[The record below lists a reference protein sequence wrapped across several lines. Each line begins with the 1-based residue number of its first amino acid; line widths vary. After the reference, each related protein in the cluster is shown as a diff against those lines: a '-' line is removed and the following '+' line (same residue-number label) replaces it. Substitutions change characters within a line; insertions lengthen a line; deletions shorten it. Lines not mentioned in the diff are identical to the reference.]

1 MVRTTVVLLGP
12 KFGGNVGAIA
22 RLMRNFDSH
31 ELHIIGAPK
40 IVEEEET
47 RARAVHAQDVLD
59 GVKSH
64 ETLEEIIDDF
74 DLVVGTTG
82 ITTEK
87 EKKFLRKAEKP
98 EELADSVKDL
108 EGHIAF
114 LFGREDQGLYNEEL
128 KHCDRLVKI
137 PTSDD
142 YPVMNLSHSVA
153 VILYEIYRSREDTES
168 RGLDREEALADQ
180 NERERLNQYFEDTLE
195 LLDYP
200 EHKKEKTKVMFRK
213 ILGRA
218 TPTRWEYHRLMGV
231 FKWIKR
237 GLDKE

>member
-1 MVRTTVVLLGP
+1 MNYSVILVEP
-12 KFGGNVGAIA
+12 KFGGNVGAVA
-22 RLMRNFDSH
+22 RLIRNFDSQG
-31 ELHIIGAPK
+31 LYIVGSRG

-47 RARAVHAQDVLD
+47 RARAVHAQEVLD
-59 GVKSH
+59 RATFCGDF
-64 ETLEEIIDDF
+64 EEILEDF
-74 DLVVGTTG
+74 DLIVGTTG

-98 EELADSVKDL
+98 ERLADSVNEL
-108 EGHIAF
+108 EGPIGL

-153 VILYEIYRSREDTES
+153 VLLYELFKAREDTES
-168 RGLDREEALADQ
+168 RGLDREETLTDRS
-180 NERERLNQYFEDTLE
+180 ERERLNNHFSDILE
-195 LLDYP
+195 SIDYP
-200 EHKKEKTKVMFRK
+200 EHKKDKTEVIFRK
-213 ILGRA
+213 MIGRA

-231 FKWIKR
+231 FSWIKR
-237 GLDKE
+237 CLDKED